1 MSTSTISLP
10 RGTDCDVEFTLTDD
24 ASEPLDITA
33 AQIELL
39 VKASVA
45 DGDTGAVIAKR
56 TDTDGGITIA
66 DGTDEVGVFTVAFN
80 PEDTADLPVRSYW
93 YDVRILLTTGEQYVV
108 PTPPGTFKVVETV
121 VREVLS

>member
-1 MSTSTISLP
+1 MSTTTISIP

-24 ASEPLDITA
+24 AGGPLDLTDA
-33 AQIELL
+33 RIELL

-45 DGDTGAVIAKR
+45 EGDTEAVIAKT

-93 YDVRILLTTGEQYVV
+93 YDVRVLLAGGEQYVV